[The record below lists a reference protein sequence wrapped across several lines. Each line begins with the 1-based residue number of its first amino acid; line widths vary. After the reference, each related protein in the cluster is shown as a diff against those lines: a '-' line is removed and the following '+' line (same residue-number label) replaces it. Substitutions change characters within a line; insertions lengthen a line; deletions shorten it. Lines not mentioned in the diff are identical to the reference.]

1 MKAINAIIVATV
13 CLVAF
18 YILLHFNAAPLLTTL
33 LYFSIPV
40 TIVIMVLSVLLD
52 DSKPYPELD
61 NDEWGYKDKNNDE
74 LGIF

>member
-1 MKAINAIIVATV
+1 MKAITAIIVATV

-18 YILLHFNAAPLLTTL
+18 YILLHFNAAPMLTVL
-33 LYFSIPV
+33 LYFSIPI

-61 NDEWGYKDKNNDE
+61 NEEWGYQDKRS
-74 LGIF
+74 